1 MVRPVDTFHP
11 MTHFAVF
18 CGASTGHDPV
28 YLEAARSVGRAL
40 AERGLG
46 VVYGGGHVGLMGAVA
61 DAAMEAGGHVVGVI
75 PGFMT
80 EKEVAHERVSEL
92 ILVKDMHERKM
103 VMHQRSQAVIALPGG
118 FGTMDELFEL
128 LTWKQLRLHAKPM
141 GLLNVKGYY
150 DGLLTQMAHMRQ
162 EGFLHDDTQVLAHA
176 EVDALIDDL
185 LGRIV
190 RV

>member
-1 MVRPVDTFHP
+1 

-61 DAAMEAGGHVVGVI
+61 DAAMEAGGNVVGVI

-92 ILVKDMHERKM
+92 ILVKDM
-103 VMHQRSQAVIALPGG
+103 
-118 FGTMDELFEL
+118 
-128 LTWKQLRLHAKPM
+128 
-141 GLLNVKGYY
+141 
-150 DGLLTQMAHMRQ
+150 
-162 EGFLHDDTQVLAHA
+162 
-176 EVDALIDDL
+176 
-185 LGRIV
+185 
-190 RV
+190 

>member
-1 MVRPVDTFHP
+1 MWPTS
-11 MTHFAVF
+11 A
-18 CGASTGHDPV
+18 
-28 YLEAARSVGRAL
+28 
-40 AERGLG
+40 
-46 VVYGGGHVGLMGAVA
+46 
-61 DAAMEAGGHVVGVI
+61 
-75 PGFMT
+75 
-80 EKEVAHERVSEL
+80 SEL
-92 ILVKDMHERKM
+92 ILVKDMHGAEDGDAPAKPGG
-103 VMHQRSQAVIALPGG
+103 VALPGG

-176 EVDALIDDL
+176 EVDAPDDDDL
-185 LGRIV
+185 LGRIIV